1 MRVLEARG
9 WGSVSLAVYLDAV
22 LDDADYDIVA
32 DKSASAHQRLGLFA
46 DLGAGGDRR
55 AKSGKQ
61 VRRLLLATSL
71 PQRWGTAWS
80 SCGATYR
87 SMSPVE
93 SWGIPS
99 FSSILGPCV
108 PLPAPLQASRSRQRL
123 VQGERERERE
133 RERVLVPV
141 WLDAG
146 RGAGQRAAGMRVRGS
161 SRWPEE
167 DHDLARPELR
177 ELRLDLGPGVWLEER
192 ECGRADDS
200 SQRGGHLRVLREIAC
215 IQRRRQKRRREGG
228 EDAYRIRRRM
238 MYTAPTTRERRARP
252 TRRNTTHIVRT
263 RSATPTRSQPSSRR
277 QSPRRRIGHGEIC
290 DGEWRRTSSVMMRA
304 RCRARAAASNV
315 SSEDGRAR
323 STCPAVGGCDGSW
336 IRWIG

>member
-133 RERVLVPV
+133 RERESTGTRL
-141 WLDAG
+141 A
-146 RGAGQRAAGMRVRGS
+146 RRRSRCRAAGSGDAREGFLTVARRGS
-161 SRWPEE
+161 
-167 DHDLARPELR
+167 
-177 ELRLDLGPGVWLEER
+177 
-192 ECGRADDS
+192 
-200 SQRGGHLRVLREIAC
+200 
-215 IQRRRQKRRREGG
+215 
-228 EDAYRIRRRM
+228 
-238 MYTAPTTRERRARP
+238 
-252 TRRNTTHIVRT
+252 
-263 RSATPTRSQPSSRR
+263 
-277 QSPRRRIGHGEIC
+277 
-290 DGEWRRTSSVMMRA
+290 
-304 RCRARAAASNV
+304 
-315 SSEDGRAR
+315 
-323 STCPAVGGCDGSW
+323 
-336 IRWIG
+336 